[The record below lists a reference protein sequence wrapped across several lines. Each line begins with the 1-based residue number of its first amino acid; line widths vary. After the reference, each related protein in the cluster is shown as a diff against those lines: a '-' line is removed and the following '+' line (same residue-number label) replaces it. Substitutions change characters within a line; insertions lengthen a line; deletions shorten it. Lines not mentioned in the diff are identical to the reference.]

1 MTIILEQWSN
11 GFHHSQVTIL
21 EVGRWTTNTHFT
33 CTYSRVLSS
42 PRNLFELGVPAH
54 NCPLVATWVHSDG
67 GWRCVQMAM
76 DVIVVVVI
84 YNAHCCEEIQ
94 CQWLLVN
101 PALLRAWLGMLL
113 LIIPTDKN
121 SCSCLFNRVNF
132 YFFFLK
138 LGRKFHTF
146 VWVFYTF
153 LRQNFMRHKT
163 YIKS

>member
-33 CTYSRVLSS
+33 CTYSRVLLS

-54 NCPLVATWVHSDG
+54 NCPLVGNMSTFWWWLEVCANG
-67 GWRCVQMAM
+67 YGC
-76 DVIVVVVI
+76 
-84 YNAHCCEEIQ
+84 HCGCRHLECTLLWGDQ

-121 SCSCLFNRVNF
+121 SCSCVFNRVNF
-132 YFFFLK
+132 FSFLK

-146 VWVFYTF
+146 VWVF
-153 LRQNFMRHKT
+153 
-163 YIKS
+163 